1 MKSSLVADNRK
12 NALVY
17 YMGFAAM
24 PGGSEYLPL
33 LFISELQQRGYD
45 ITLALMNNDADLES
59 VEKLCNVKID
69 MRKIKVMGI
78 RPRQRFLRRIDA
90 YLPFYRVRQLKKLS
104 KHADVCISCAN
115 MIDFGK
121 PAHHVVILLKYF
133 GDNSFMDFYQHKP
146 PISGFPLLKRKIR
159 TFLAEHFLRP
169 LLGVRST
176 RKIIMDKREHIYL
189 PSRYVAD
196 IMRTFYG
203 PFNGTVFYPPTSFDI
218 SQIKIPRNPVRVVYL
233 GRIHPEKRITDII
246 EIVERARE
254 LSGFSLE
261 LFIGG
266 CLENDS
272 YSELLQKTVSDKSWI
287 QLAGPVYGQKKT
299 EFLLG
304 GTYAVHAER
313 DEAFGISITEYLK
326 AGCIPLVPDEGGSME
341 VVSNPE
347 LTYHTNEDAARIMT
361 HLLSDDVF
369 RQEQLDYC
377 RERAKKFS
385 FECYMDTQHKLLDTI
400 LKTSK

>member
-24 PGGSEYLPL
+24 PGGSEFLPL

-45 ITLALMNNDADLES
+45 ITLALMSIDSDLDS
-59 VEKLCNVKID
+59 VAKLCNVKID
-69 MRKIKVMGI
+69 MQKIKMIGI

-90 YLPFYRVRQLKKLS
+90 FVPFYRVRQLKKLS

-115 MIDFGK
+115 MIDFGI
-121 PAHHVVILLKYF
+121 PAHHVVILLKHF

-146 PISGFPLLKRKIR
+146 PISGFPLFKRKLR
-159 TFLAEHFLRP
+159 TFLAERFLRP

-176 RKIIMDKREHIYL
+176 RKIIADKREHIYL

-218 SQIKIPRNPVRVVYL
+218 APMTISRNPFRVVYL
-233 GRIHPEKRITDII
+233 GRIHPEKRITVII
-246 EIVERARE
+246 GIVERSRE
-254 LSGFSLE
+254 LSGISLE
-261 LFIGG
+261 LLIGG

-272 YSELLQKTVSDKSWI
+272 YSEMLQKTASEKPWI
-287 QLAGPVYGQKKT
+287 RLVGPVYGQEKT
-299 EFLLG
+299 EFLLS
-304 GTYAVHAER
+304 GTYAIHAER

-326 AGCIPLVPDEGGSME
+326 AGCIPVVPDEGGT
-341 VVSNPE
+341 PE
-347 LTYHTNEDAARIMT
+347 IVDDPALTYHTDEDAAKILAR
-361 HLLSDDVF
+361 LLSDDAF
-369 RQEQLDYC
+369 R
-377 RERAKKFS
+377 RERLEHCQKRAGDFS
-385 FECYMDTQHKLLDTI
+385 FERYLETQHRILDNI
-400 LKTSK
+400 LERPI